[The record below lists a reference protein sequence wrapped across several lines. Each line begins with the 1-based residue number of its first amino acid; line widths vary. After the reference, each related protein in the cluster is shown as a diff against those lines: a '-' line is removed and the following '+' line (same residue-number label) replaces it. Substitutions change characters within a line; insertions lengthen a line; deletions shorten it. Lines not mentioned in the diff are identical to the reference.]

1 MVIIEGTAFPLDKL
15 NENGWGVPASEADN
29 AISSLKNA
37 VIRVCPRDSPHGC
50 DLSEDPKSE
59 IGRVL
64 DAWREGNLIKTR
76 AEITDTIAERK
87 ILDRVWE
94 PTWSVYGIA
103 NDSKDGWVSGFSARA
118 MTLVR
123 DPAWKDATFDVAA
136 SRGYLV
142 FSSAYAIINT
152 PTGDETMTND
162 ETTSK
167 DAEIK
172 TLKEELAAASAKIG
186 ELSKSL
192 ESAQIA
198 AASAIPADKNTEMV
212 NTRAKEIAAEMV
224 AAQEEDRKKTEA
236 IQKYASVATKLG
248 MYVDNTMFKS
258 MTASAVAKA
267 AENLELAA
275 SGSSRM
281 FSFNPTYPA
290 NEDNDRKLTV
300 GRYNSMTKK
309 WEDS

>member
-1 MVIIEGTAFPLDKL
+1 
-15 NENGWGVPASEADN
+15 
-29 AISSLKNA
+29 
-37 VIRVCPRDSPHGC
+37 
-50 DLSEDPKSE
+50 
-59 IGRVL
+59 
-64 DAWREGNLIKTR
+64 
-76 AEITDTIAERK
+76 
-87 ILDRVWE
+87 
-94 PTWSVYGIA
+94 
-103 NDSKDGWVSGFSARA
+103 
-118 MTLVR
+118 
-123 DPAWKDATFDVAA
+123 
-136 SRGYLV
+136 
-142 FSSAYAIINT
+142 
-152 PTGDETMTND
+152 MTND

-212 NTRAKEIAAEMV
+212 NTRAKELATEMV

-248 MYVDNTMFKS
+248 MFVDNTMFKS

-300 GRYNSMTKK
+300 GRYNSITKK
-309 WEDS
+309 WED